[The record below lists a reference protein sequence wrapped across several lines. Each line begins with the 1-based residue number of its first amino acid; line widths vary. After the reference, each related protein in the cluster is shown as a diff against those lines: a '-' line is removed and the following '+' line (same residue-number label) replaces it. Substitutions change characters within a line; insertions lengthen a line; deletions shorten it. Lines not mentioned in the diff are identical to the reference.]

1 MRTLVPMMMVRSHS
15 FLSPFRLRPSSCVL
29 LLFPFFSFSPP
40 YSHKTHRVAA
50 DQAEDVVEG
59 DSAVIAGGDDEDD
72 DDEEK

>member
-1 MRTLVPMMMVRSHS
+1 MMVRSHS
-15 FLSPFRLRPSSCVL
+15 FLFPFRLRPSACFL
-29 LLFPFFSFSPP
+29 LRFPFLSLSPP
-40 YSHKTHRVAA
+40 YSYKSHWVAA